1 MIGLKLKR
9 KIRIPGRGYVSGD
22 IVTDKRTAAYL
33 IAMSAAVEDEMLP
46 VETAEEV
53 EAVEAVEAVDAT
65 DAVDPIDTVAAV
77 EVVDVVEAVE
87 AVDAVDPIESV
98 AAVEV
103 VEPPVRRAGRPRKNR
118 EAE

>member
-33 IAMSAAVEDEMLP
+33 IAMSAAVEDELIP
-46 VETAEEV
+46 VEKADTADACEPV
-53 EAVEAVEAVDAT
+53 EAVEPIAPIEAV
-65 DAVDPIDTVAAV
+65 AA
-77 EVVDVVEAVE
+77 
-87 AVDAVDPIESV
+87 V

-103 VEPPVRRAGRPRKNR
+103 VEPPVRKAGRPRKNR

>member
-33 IAMSAAVEDEMLP
+33 IAMSAAVEDELIP
-46 VETAEEV
+46 VEKFDTP
-53 EAVEAVEAVDAT
+53 DAGE
-65 DAVDPIDTVAAV
+65 PIDTIEPIA
-77 EVVDVVEAVE
+77 
-87 AVDAVDPIESV
+87 PIEAV

-103 VEPPVRRAGRPRKNR
+103 VEPPVRKAGRPRKNR
-118 EAE
+118 EAA

>member
-33 IAMSAAVEDEMLP
+33 IAMSAAVEDELIP
-46 VETAEEV
+46 VEKDDT
-53 EAVEAVEAVDAT
+53 T
-65 DAVDPIDTVAAV
+65 DAGEHIDTVEPIA
-77 EVVDVVEAVE
+77 
-87 AVDAVDPIESV
+87 PIEAV

-103 VEPPVRRAGRPRKNR
+103 VEPPVRKAGRPRKNR